1 MSAQPPHLTY
11 PVQRTTVT
19 DPPEEYTRL
28 QKEAPVCPI
37 TLATGFPALFVTAY
51 DDVKTVLSDPRF
63 SRDAL
68 FEPGAPRAQL
78 AEPDQDSIISIDPP
92 RHSRLR
98 GLINREFGRRRVEG
112 MRPEIER
119 HVSEL
124 LDEMETKG
132 PPGDLNDML
141 GRPLA
146 LRVICNL
153 LGVPYSDHMKFGRWC
168 DHFMSYAKYPL
179 AEVGRANSEM
189 RAYLA
194 GLIETKRR
202 TPGEDLLSALVQARD
217 SEGALTENELVS
229 LGVILLLA
237 GHDTTVTALGGGVIT
252 LLRNPEALTELR
264 SDPALIPRAIDEI
277 LRLNEPGDG
286 SFLRIATE
294 DVELRGGRVA
304 AGSAVVASISTA
316 DRDPSV
322 FPDPERFDIH
332 RESNPHIA
340 FGFGTHFC
348 VGSSLARVELESAL
362 GALLPR
368 FPDLR
373 LAVPFEDLRW
383 RSYAH
388 LGGIEELPV
397 RW

>member
-1 MSAQPPHLTY
+1 
-11 PVQRTTVT
+11 
-19 DPPEEYTRL
+19 
-28 QKEAPVCPI
+28 
-37 TLATGFPALFVTAY
+37 
-51 DDVKTVLSDPRF
+51 
-63 SRDAL
+63 
-68 FEPGAPRAQL
+68 
-78 AEPDQDSIISIDPP
+78 
-92 RHSRLR
+92 
-98 GLINREFGRRRVEG
+98 
-112 MRPEIER
+112 
-119 HVSEL
+119 
-124 LDEMETKG
+124 
-132 PPGDLNDML
+132 
-141 GRPLA
+141 
-146 LRVICNL
+146 
-153 LGVPYSDHMKFGRWC
+153 
-168 DHFMSYAKYPL
+168 MSYAKYPL

-189 RAYLA
+189 RTYLA
-194 GLIETKRR
+194 DLIETKRQ

-252 LLRNPEALTELR
+252 LLRNPEALAELR
-264 SDPALIPRAIDEI
+264 SDPALVPRAIDEI

-368 FPDLR
+368 FPDLG